1 MGTVFISYRREETS
15 GEARAL
21 FNDLVARI
29 GKDLVFMDVDNIAL
43 GRDFREVLRENLASC
58 DLMLVLIGKGW
69 VDAKDQSGR
78 RRLDDPG
85 DFIRL
90 EIGAALKR
98 NIPVTPV
105 LLQGAH
111 MPAPEQLPEDL
122 KELSFRNGFELSH
135 TRWESDVQEMIKRL
149 ALGKRPD
156 VAAPSRLTERGGN
169 TLREKL
175 TKALSRGRWA
185 LVLAIA
191 AVGGG
196 LLYYMKYY
204 PQPPKT
210 DTTIHSPGGSPAL
223 PERAAERESKSK
235 GPAPPSSRELEGTT
249 ISSKTPSS
257 DISSPSPLYLGEVV
271 KGRLGNSDETGIFHF
286 WLVDFPVGS
295 FKIVLDVRRSDLNN
309 SNVGGLVQF
318 FSTDGEKLDL
328 SCAMNQVDYRWR
340 QICGFTVRGA
350 FKSVLRY
357 SNAFTVSDYWLGV
370 FKSDAPVKSPFFDKS
385 PPVLP
390 VKLGQRVTATL
401 DGSQPP
407 ERDAWYSFRL
417 RPGDYKLSV
426 EYKRADGQKGNVGG
440 MLNTYGPDGNYS
452 SSANG
457 ANDVDFSAKA
467 VSRLSLA
474 DDTSM
479 LFRISAAF
487 TKELVT
493 FEIEPAKEQ

>member
-122 KELSFRNGFELSH
+122 KELSFRNAFELSH
-135 TRWESDVQEMIKRL
+135 NRWESDVQEMIKRL
-149 ALGKRPD
+149 ALGKRAD
-156 VAAPSRLTERGGN
+156 VAAPGKLTERGGN
-169 TLREKL
+169 ALREKL
-175 TKALSRGRWA
+175 SKALVRGRWA

-210 DTTIHSPGGSPAL
+210 NTTTLSPGDSPAQT
-223 PERAAERESKSK
+223 ERAAERASMSSSPSG
-235 GPAPPSSRELEGTT
+235 GPNDSIDHARLIAEGTT
-249 ISSKTPSS
+249 VRGSRIADQDLYFFKFAASSTKTR
-257 DISSPSPLYLGEVV
+257 VV
-271 KGRLGNSDETGIFHF
+271 LRKLSASGFRG
-286 WLVDFPVGS
+286 LVDVYDHNENRVAGEAEGVALLGSQDQPVTFS
-295 FKIVLDVRRSDLNN
+295 FQSA
-309 SNVGGLVQF
+309 S
-318 FSTDGEKLDL
+318 GENYYVKVTITQP
-328 SCAMNQVDYRWR
+328 AAEYE
-340 QICGFTVRGA
+340 FTVR
-350 FKSVLRY
+350 
-357 SNAFTVSDYWLGV
+357 
-370 FKSDAPVKSPFFDKS
+370 
-385 PPVLP
+385 
-390 VKLGQRVTATL
+390 
-401 DGSQPP
+401 
-407 ERDAWYSFRL
+407 E
-417 RPGDYKLSV
+417 
-426 EYKRADGQKGNVGG
+426 E
-440 MLNTYGPDGNYS
+440 
-452 SSANG
+452 
-457 ANDVDFSAKA
+457 
-467 VSRLSLA
+467 
-474 DDTSM
+474 
-479 LFRISAAF
+479 
-487 TKELVT
+487 
-493 FEIEPAKEQ
+493 